1 MYKIPLWYLT
11 VIVILNMLRVFGCLP
26 LELINLYKLYAV
38 ISGIFMLLFIGYM
51 YKNREQPKIDYIKQL
66 CDNICC

>member
-1 MYKIPLWYLT
+1 M
-11 VIVILNMLRVFGCLP
+11 VFNCYSYIKYVTGIWVP
-26 LELINLYKLYAV
+26 TLELIDLYRLYAV

-51 YKNREQPKIDYIKQL
+51 YKNREQPRIDYIKQL